1 MAVLFI
7 QAEFKDNVDMHVHEL
22 GVVSEWNDVRRSEK
36 LFLLVI
42 TSLTLDDV
50 AVVTGTTLLTWHLT

>member
-1 MAVLFI
+1 MAVLLI